1 MRAPAIGLLAALAV
15 VLTTGQDAQAQPN
28 TGVTALPGSPRMESR
43 YDIYVGGLHGA
54 QAVAVNATDGE
65 RYFTGIDIE
74 VVGLPRLFTDL
85 RWRIHGLAQID
96 GTRVLPGRYV
106 HQRHRRGEWRT
117 TVTDFSTAPPS
128 QSFDPPRDYRA
139 DQLVPPDRIAR
150 AYDPLAGV
158 LQTAILLGDSGECVA
173 EAEVVEGRK
182 LFRATVTDGGME
194 ELPRSRRSM
203 FHGPA
208 RRCDFTLVPEA
219 GAFDAEEWESERG
232 RGSVWL
238 ARLVDGMPPV
248 PVRMRFERDGGSAYI
263 HLQHLTASNGAVV
276 SLP

>member
-1 MRAPAIGLLAALAV
+1 MRAPAVRLFASL
-15 VLTTGQDAQAQPN
+15 VLMVTAGHAAQAQPS
-28 TGVTALPGSPRMESR
+28 TGITSLPGAPRVESR

-54 QAVAVNATDGE
+54 QAVAINATDGE
-65 RYFTGIDIE
+65 RYFTGIDVE

-85 RWRIHGLAQID
+85 RWRIHGLAEID
-96 GTRVLPGRYV
+96 GAQVLPSRYV
-106 HQRHRRGEWRT
+106 YQRHRRGEWRT

-128 QSFDPPRDYRA
+128 QAFDPPRDYRP

-158 LQTAILLGDSGECVA
+158 LQTAILLGDSGECIA
-173 EAEVVEGRK
+173 EADVVEGRK
-182 LFRATVTDGGME
+182 LFRATVTDGGLE
-194 ELPRSRRSM
+194 VLPRSRRSI
-203 FHGPA
+203 FQGPA
-208 RRCDFTLVPEA
+208 QRCDFTLIPEA
-219 GAFDAEEWESERG
+219 GAFDDGEWDSERG
-232 RGSVWL
+232 SGSVWL

-263 HLQHLTASNGAVV
+263 HLRELTASNGAVV